1 MSARERF
8 EDALRE
14 RGLVVKGNRAQCP
27 AHPDNSP
34 SLSLG
39 DRRDDKGFVL
49 KCHAGCE
56 NIDVMAAVNM
66 TLRDMFDDDGMRG
79 IYAPKRDYRYPDGR
93 VVHRYPDKAFPQ
105 SGNTKGNS
113 LFHVDRVGDA
123 LTVYWPEG
131 EKDVEAIEA
140 AGGVAVCSAMG
151 AGSAHLA
158 DVSPLRGKHIIVVA
172 DKDEPGHKHGR
183 QVAGLLD
190 GIAATVRVVEAA
202 VGNDFADHFAA
213 GKTLDELVEPEPQP
227 PVDETVRTVPWPTL
241 NNAALHGIA
250 GKIVNLVAPHT
261 EADPA
266 AILVQLLAVFGA
278 TVGAEPHFIAG
289 NDRHQAI
296 INPLVV
302 GRTNNG
308 AKGTALAVV
317 EAIRQRALPWFDEFT
332 TSGLSSA
339 EGLIEMVRDPSGEPD
354 DKDYDPGVPDKRL
367 LIKESE
373 YKSVLVRMRRDGNT
387 LGPTLRDAFDC
398 RTLRTLTRKHNRLT
412 ATDPHIVVIGHVTP
426 GEFRATLQDSDL
438 SGGTVNR
445 MLICLSRRSRLH
457 SRLGNLPVNVL
468 ADAAGLFEDAYKA
481 AAPRREMKFTDQF
494 WVLWDAAYR
503 ELNRDRPDSRATEAT
518 ARAVT
523 MVLRLSM
530 LYTLLDSKDAIDV
543 EHLDAALSLWSYA
556 EHSARWLF
564 SSHELEA
571 ERESAGGL
579 ASFILDGG
587 DAGRT
592 RTEIS
597 REYFKGNKP
606 AAEIN
611 VELAP
616 LVHDGV
622 LIETKEETGARP
634 ILRYVHRSLRN
645 NEITKPA
652 GQSINS
658 VTNLDELG
666 TNSPS
671 DDVAAAEVNS
681 SEFVDSSSYETCPD
695 LRNSSNSLIRSPEY
709 NTDTAHTHTEAVSR

>member
-1 MSARERF
+1 MFAPQQVGRVMGTPATAFERILDAAR
-8 EDALRE
+8 
-14 RGLVVKGNRAQCP
+14 
-27 AHPDNSP
+27 
-34 SLSLG
+34 
-39 DRRDDKGFVL
+39 DKGYIAKDTGAAKAKVQCGAHDDHEPSVSVTGIDGQAL
-49 KCHAGCE
+49 VYCHAGCATQ
-56 NIDVMAAVNM
+56 DVVAGYGLAMAD
-66 TLRDMFDDDGMRG
+66 LFDNRNGAT
-79 IYAPKRDYRYPDGR
+79 YEYPNGR
-93 VVHRYPDKAFPQ
+93 RVHRKLDKTFPQ
-105 SGNTKGNS
+105 SGNKKDRS
-113 LFHVDRVGDA
+113 LFHADRIGDA
-123 LTVYWPEG
+123 GTVYVPEG
-131 EKDVEAIEA
+131 EKDVLAIEA
-140 AGGVAVCSAMG
+140 GGAVAVCSAMG
-151 AGSAHLA
+151 AGKAHLA
-158 DVSPLRGKHIIVVA
+158 DWSVLGGKHVIIVS
-172 DKDEPGHKHGR
+172 DKDQAGR
-183 QVAGLLD
+183 EHAAQVGEQLRS
-190 GIAATVRVVEAA
+190 IAASTEIVEAA
-202 VGNDFADHFAA
+202 VGKDAADHIAA
-213 GKTLDELVEPEPQP
+213 GYSLGELVNVEMAEDSD
-227 PVDETVRTVPWPTL
+227 DETVRTVPWPTL

-250 GKIVNLVAPHT
+250 GRIVNLVAPHT

-266 AILVQLLAVFGA
+266 AILVQLLAEFGA
-278 TVGAEPHFIAG
+278 TVGSSPHFMAG

-308 AKGTALAVV
+308 AKGTGLAVV

-354 DKDYDPGVPDKRL
+354 EKDYDPGVADKRL

-457 SRLGNLPVNVL
+457 SRLGNLPGNVL
-468 ADAAGLFEDAYKA
+468 AAAAGLFEAAYKA

-494 WVLWDAAYR
+494 WGLWDAAYR

-530 LYTLLDSKDAIDV
+530 LYALLDSRDAIDV
-543 EHLDAALSLWSYA
+543 EHLDAALSLWAYA

-571 ERESAGGL
+571 QRESAGGL
-579 ASFILDGG
+579 ATFILDGG
-587 DAGRT
+587 EAGRT

-611 VELAP
+611 AELAP

-622 LIETKEETGARP
+622 LIEIKEETGARP
-634 ILRYVHRSLRN
+634 ILRYVHRTLRN

-658 VTNLDELG
+658 VTNSNELG
-666 TNSPS
+666 TNLPS
-671 DDVAAAEVNS
+671 DDVGAAEVNS
-681 SEFVDSSSYETCPD
+681 SEFVDSSSYETCSE
-695 LRNSSNSLIRSPEY
+695 LRSSSNSLIRSPE
-709 NTDTAHTHTEAVSR
+709 H